1 MTCACRGEAQSLLND
16 QDITVASAAMELAS
30 QCAMVAITDGSK
42 GSSICTLGR
51 LLVRV
56 THKPC

>member
-1 MTCACRGEAQSLLND
+1 MQ
-16 QDITVASAAMELAS
+16 LAS

-51 LLVRV
+51 LLVCAPRNP
-56 THKPC
+56 HCHSDCHSD